1 MERDSPYLARQT
13 LKRDGRIANQRL
25 KDNFKNCWKAYE
37 WRLCR
42 KFNIAWY
49 ISMPWKHWSITDDCV
64 RAVLPCNRLE
74 IHISTPPFLQ
84 NMFVAWNSHGV
95 DVFLEHCV
103 DVDGILW
110 TV

>member
-74 IHISTPPFLQ
+74 IHISI
-84 NMFVAWNSHGV
+84 
-95 DVFLEHCV
+95 
-103 DVDGILW
+103 GIFSSTSCGASEKFGIVEAGSWLVC
-110 TV
+110 TGKL